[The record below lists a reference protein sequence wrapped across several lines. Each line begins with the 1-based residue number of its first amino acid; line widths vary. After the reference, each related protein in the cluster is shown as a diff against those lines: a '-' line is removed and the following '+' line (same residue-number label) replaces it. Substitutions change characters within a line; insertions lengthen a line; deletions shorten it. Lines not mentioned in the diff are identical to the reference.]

1 MTQTIVTAN
10 EREWRVS
17 DPDHFIGYRKRG
29 KAILSVTKG
38 REGRLHVFI
47 RHESKGQ
54 RWLVEKHLAIDL
66 KPDTAHSL
74 REWLDTY
81 AQDSEHNG
89 GATNSPSKS
98 LIQGGVT

>member
-10 EREWRVS
+10 EREWRVDDS
-17 DPDHFIGYRKRG
+17 DHFIGYRKRG

-38 REGRLHVFI
+38 REGRLHVYI

-54 RWLVEKHLAIDL
+54 KWLVEKHLVIDL

-74 REWLDTY
+74 REWLNTY
-81 AQDSEHNG
+81 AQKSEHNG
-89 GATNSPSKS
+89 GATNSPSKP
-98 LIQGGVT
+98 LIQGGIT